1 MSSPQSLPWSE
12 WYATVI
18 VSGATF
24 PIFALCSKAAGIPE
38 AGSTLQ
44 SLLGASQEAHLD
56 AVSIKQGAEMSPFE
70 H

>member
-1 MSSPQSLPWSE
+1 MVSP
-12 WYATVI
+12 V
-18 VSGATF
+18 TF
-24 PIFALCSKAAGIPE
+24 SIFALCSQAAGLPE

-44 SLLGASQEAHLD
+44 SLLRASQEAHLD